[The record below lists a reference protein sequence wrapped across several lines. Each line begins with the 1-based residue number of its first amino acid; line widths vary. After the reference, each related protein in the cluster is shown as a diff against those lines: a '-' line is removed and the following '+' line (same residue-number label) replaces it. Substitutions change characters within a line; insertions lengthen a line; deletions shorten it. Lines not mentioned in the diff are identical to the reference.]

1 MTRYPGPYHPERRSR
16 SPRDRS
22 PYGGDRDRGPPQQY
36 PDNDRRRPIDARGNP
51 SGFPSGRDG
60 FRGEPPRGPK
70 ALIDAPNGPRGGF
83 SGDFRGRGGRGGGR
97 GRPWRDDSRDAGRDD
112 HRDRPHYRED
122 RSREREHPRDRE
134 WPPRDQ
140 RENNFFRGR
149 RSPPPMSR
157 GRSPPSRDFMR
168 DRDVPLNVDAD
179 RARRGSRDGPLSA
192 GSSNSD
198 QPFGGPFRGGP
209 YRGGRGGG
217 RGRGDWDRGGG
228 RGRGYYENDRPD
240 HRFPRSHS
248 QDGRYGREPDI
259 RDHRE
264 PRYQESARDIRD
276 DRPMGPRDREHD
288 LIRSKPI
295 DRVSNDPPSAKDVSP
310 PPLAPSAPAFGTVP
324 SRPPATTDIQSITGK
339 PPPTGPRALAVE
351 ERPPSAGQGVSI
363 DRAPPTGPSKIH
375 GEASPTIP
383 SGPRAHRDAKQP
395 QRSSKQW
402 INPAFNAKKPQES
415 PKSARSMSVASQHP
429 RPFGGFRPES
439 FHAEFHSEYDKRPR
453 SPDAKSD
460 SHTERYGGFR
470 GTGVNDIAIAYQR
483 GSHSAR
489 ASLDR
494 DMRLSL
500 DDGDL
505 KMGGAEPAVERAQT
519 EQQPDPV
526 KEQTPSPAMSKAE
539 ELVEDKTE
547 KVAEQ
552 PTVARQEPRPLNF
565 DVPASGIKL
574 PEKQLP
580 ASAEETE
587 ESDEDDEDLN
597 DYFSQQVSK
606 AEAELKKL
614 LDTLNRAPIHIAARY
629 TNAENDA
636 MVKVVDSP
644 VTLQSVVKP
653 IPEDFTFPPTKPQN
667 VDQVEQGAA
676 VPQAEMQDEEMT
688 DATHELPAD
697 PRVEKTDEVAEE
709 QLPGPQPKV
718 EDMDVEGSAL
728 PSVPAIQDASR
739 HDEDVDMDDAS
750 EVRETVEP
758 LHPPVL
764 VNGELGEN
772 GAHAPFR
779 QAGLDRNTPSHM
791 DDDSED
797 RTEDDGSIYGSVEN
811 IREFSATPPTED
823 LPFYHVKPWEQS
835 RRAFR
840 TEENCPE
847 FGNFLLGNIQRETAT
862 AEAAQSE
869 LRRQYAE
876 DYWSYLKFTQSDDP
890 VAVKSRAYFSNEVP
904 VKEGKG
910 SHSDS
915 KPEGRGTRGRFATEY
930 DLKKAME
937 QSEREFA
944 ERQEREERSQKEK
957 YRSDKEAV
965 IPDMLWTDTQKEQAS
980 FYDTAGKLPLEKL
993 VATWDVVPWHVNF
1006 TKEEAEKFEK
1016 AYLEFPKQWGKIA
1029 KELPN
1034 RDTGTCIQYYY
1045 AMKRELSL
1053 KEKLKKQ
1060 PKKRKKGGRA
1070 KQRSSAL
1077 VSELGNGEHEAEDA
1091 AQETGENGER
1101 RRPPRRAAAP
1111 NFGGNEATPNADS
1124 DGATPAAT
1132 PARRRGATTTEGAKN
1147 DSGAEKTEGKRA
1159 RGRKQVKDKA
1169 GQEAKGPKLA
1179 PSTQTPVP
1187 LPLPVPGTKGGRSR
1201 ANSKAQGPEWASPQA
1216 PVDIAARPPGHF
1228 EAPPGGMQPPL
1239 APVQQPPPLSSPEGA
1254 MGPMQSTISEVMA
1267 APSLRP
1273 EPPLPQTSVPTFE
1286 ISQPGGPDRTR
1297 TPQQASSYW
1306 SVSESNDFPGLLR
1319 AFGTDWN
1326 AIAAHMQTKTA
1337 TMVRPTPT
1345 LPSFRHIDPQS
1356 SSFSLLP
1363 PPPTPSPCPS
1373 TATNHPE
1380 LQVKNFYMR
1389 QTKEGGR
1396 KEANVDWELIANE
1409 ADAKYRRGEKRP
1421 APPTPTQGP
1430 RKRYDVPSGHRPLA
1444 AAEPEEH
1451 TPTKIEPMPAG
1462 NHFSRFQVPIAQAAP
1477 VSHPLAQPTQ
1487 PVMSAP
1493 LTSSAAVQQQAPP
1506 NGSVVTQAMS
1516 PHIHPLRPPAPTFT
1530 FQQQEREPEP
1540 TPPPALSQHPHPHPQ
1555 QPQPQPPQ
1563 QSQMPRQTPQPV
1575 PISQKP
1581 PVSAAP
1587 TAPVT
1592 DAVPPPAGW
1601 PSSST
1606 FPLLGQVKDNR
1617 DSRHAA
1623 ERERQA
1629 MGLGQREPSR
1639 QAERAPPLRMKQD
1652 PDQPSHTPEAY
1663 PAYQPPRT
1671 APPRSETI
1679 PLARQPEPPHRAT
1692 PAATMYGSAL
1702 QGQPMR
1708 GLLND
1713 PVPTQQPPSV
1723 VPGGERPLATM
1734 QRPTAASMQE
1744 QFAPIPASA
1753 PPVPPPQPA
1762 APAAPRPP
1770 EPRKTSNIMS
1780 LLNDEPPPPPAP
1792 KRVADVSMGVK
1803 PSSTPPPQSMGA
1815 RQQPPPTTSAPA
1827 PPRREEAGYP
1837 YARNPP
1843 PSHQGPPS
1851 SAIPPLKPSY
1861 HAQSPRPPHSRVPS
1875 STMVPTMDPA
1885 MEASRAEYYPRH
1897 FAQHQSSATNSPQAH
1912 TAHHY
1917 GQTPAQHPQHSQ
1929 QIAQHQHAQQQPPQ
1943 PPQSQQHP
1951 QQAQMAYQP
1960 QGYQGYAV
1968 SQAHAPS
1975 PTPQY
1980 APHPGMA
1987 VRREPQQPAGRESW
2001 SQPTQVPTS
2010 QQQQMLQQEQQER
2023 QRQQMLQQQQHV
2035 HGHQIPQQPP
2045 QQHQPPSNWP
2055 PSQQGTPQKPSQPV
2069 PTHTAW
2075 GVQHGVQSKPPV
2087 TSSVPSQQQHA
2098 WTPTG
2103 PPQQPSQPFSMGNR
2117 SGPPV
2122 YAHETQ
2128 SPTAGMVHHQH
2139 QGSIGSGRY
2148 QAPQDARR
2156 GEPAPPN
2163 QPFPR
2168 YTTPGPGQARDAG
2181 SRSYTPVN
2189 TFDARGPPPQA
2200 YGQPDP
2206 MREAHMMREREAQYA
2221 REREMARDPRE
2232 MGRDPREMARD
2243 PREMGRDPRELGRDP
2258 REMAREQAQAQHQA
2272 QVQGQGPPRGPV
2284 QGQAMTQAQAQLQA
2298 QQRILRPQEGYDRPP
2313 PRREGY

>member
-1 MTRYPGPYHPERRSR
+1 MTRYPGPYHNERRSR

-22 PYGGDRDRGPPQQY
+22 PYGGDRDRGPPQPY

-60 FRGEPPRGPK
+60 FRNEPPRGPK
-70 ALIDAPNGPRGGF
+70 ALLDPPNGPRGGF
-83 SGDFRGRGGRGGGR
+83 SGDFRGRGGRGVGR
-97 GRPWRDDSRDAGRDD
+97 GRPWRDDGRDTGRDD

-149 RSPPPMSR
+149 RSPPPMR
-157 GRSPPSRDFMR
+157 GRSPPGRDFMR

-217 RGRGDWDRGGG
+217 RGRGGGDWGDRGGG
-228 RGRGYYENDRPD
+228 RGRGYYESDRPD

-264 PRYQESARDIRD
+264 PRYQESVRDIRD
-276 DRPMGPRDREHD
+276 DRVMGPRDREHD
-288 LIRSKPI
+288 LIRPKPI

-351 ERPPSAGQGVSI
+351 DRPPSAGQVVSN

-402 INPAFNAKKPQES
+402 INPAYSAKKPQES

-439 FHAEFHSEYDKRPR
+439 SHTDFHSEYDRRPR

-460 SHTERYGGFR
+460 SHTEHYRGFR
-470 GTGVNDIAIAYQR
+470 GTGPNDIAISYQR

-494 DMRLSL
+494 DMRMSL

-505 KMGGAEPAVERAQT
+505 KMSGAEPAVERAQT
-519 EQQPDPV
+519 EQQPDRA
-526 KEQTPSPAMSKAE
+526 KEHNPSPAISKAA
-539 ELVEDKTE
+539 EDKT
-547 KVAEQ
+547 ANTEQ
-552 PTVARQEPRPLNF
+552 SAAPQIPKKEQRPAAF
-565 DVPASGIKL
+565 DLPHSNIELPDKQVPASID
-574 PEKQLP
+574 
-580 ASAEETE
+580 ETE
-587 ESDEDDEDLN
+587 GSDEDDEDLN
-597 DYFSQQVSK
+597 DFFSLEVSK
-606 AEAELKKL
+606 AETELKKL
-614 LDTLNRAPIHIAARY
+614 QDMLECAPIQIAVRY
-629 TNAENDA
+629 TNVENDA
-636 MVKVVDSP
+636 MIKVVDSP
-644 VTLQSVVKP
+644 VTLESVVKP
-653 IPEDFTFPPTKPQN
+653 IPDGFTFPPTIHQKADRAEKEAPLPQPQEQ
-667 VDQVEQGAA
+667 DQ
-676 VPQAEMQDEEMT
+676 EMT
-688 DATHELPAD
+688 DVVGEAPVSPPA
-697 PRVEKTDEVAEE
+697 EKTDELAGQQIHE
-709 QLPGPQPKV
+709 PQPKV
-718 EDMDVEGSAL
+718 EDMDVESSAL

-750 EVRETVEP
+750 EVHETVEP
-758 LHPPVL
+758 SHPPVS
-764 VNGELGEN
+764 VNGELGQN
-772 GAHAPFR
+772 NIHGPFM
-779 QAGLDRNTPSHM
+779 QAGPNRNTPSHP

-823 LPFYHVKPWEQS
+823 LPIFHVKPWEQT

-840 TEENCPE
+840 TEENSPE
-847 FGNFLLGNIQRETAT
+847 FGNFVLGHIQQETAT
-862 AEAAQSE
+862 AETGQAES
-869 LRRQYAE
+869 RQEYAE
-876 DYWSYLKFTQSDDP
+876 AYLAYLNFTQSNDP

-910 SHSDS
+910 EKPEA

-944 ERQEREERSQKEK
+944 EKQEREERIQKDK
-957 YRSDKEAV
+957 YRTDKEAE
-965 IPDMLWTDTQKEQAS
+965 IPDMLWTTTEREQAS

-993 VATWDVVPWHVNF
+993 VATWDVVPWRVNF
-1006 TKEEAEKFEK
+1006 KEEEAEKFEK

-1029 KELPN
+1029 KELPGRN
-1034 RDTGTCIQYYY
+1034 TGTCIQYYY
-1045 AMKRELSL
+1045 SMKQELAL

-1077 VSELGNGEHEAEDA
+1077 VSELGNGEQEAEDPG
-1091 AQETGENGER
+1091 QETGENGER

-1132 PARRRGATTTEGAKN
+1132 PGRRRGATMTEGAKN
-1147 DSGAEKTEGKRA
+1147 DSGAEKTEGKRP
-1159 RGRKQVKDKA
+1159 RGRKQNKDKSDK
-1169 GQEAKGPKLA
+1169 EAKGAKPA
-1179 PSTQTPVP
+1179 TQTPVP
-1187 LPLPVPGTKGGRSR
+1187 LPLPVPAKGGRSR
-1201 ANSKAQGPEWASPQA
+1201 ANSRAQGPEWASLQT
-1216 PVDIAARPPGHF
+1216 PVDIAARPPPGPF
-1228 EAPPGGMQPPL
+1228 DVPPGGMQPPL
-1239 APVQQPPPLSSPEGA
+1239 APVPQPPMSSPERA
-1254 MGPMQSTISEVMA
+1254 MGPMQSSISDLMA
-1267 APSLRP
+1267 PPSLRP

-1286 ISQPGGPDRTR
+1286 ISQPYGPDRTR

-1326 AIAAHMQTKTA
+1326 AIAAHMQTKTP
-1337 TMVRPTPT
+1337 TM
-1345 LPSFRHIDPQS
+1345 
-1356 SSFSLLP
+1356 
-1363 PPPTPSPCPS
+1363 
-1373 TATNHPE
+1373 
-1380 LQVKNFYMR
+1380 VKNFYMR
-1389 QTKEGGR
+1389 QTKEGGSR
-1396 KEANVDWELIANE
+1396 KEANSDWEAIASE
-1409 ADAKYRRGEKRP
+1409 ADGKLHRGEKRP

-1493 LTSSAAVQQQAPP
+1493 MTSSSAVQQQAPP
-1506 NGSVVTQAMS
+1506 NGPVVTQAMS
-1516 PHIHPLRPPAPTFT
+1516 PHIHPLRPPAQPFT
-1530 FQQQEREPEP
+1530 FQQQERELEP
-1540 TPPPALSQHPHPHPQ
+1540 TPPLGLSQHPHPHPHPHPPQSQSQ
-1555 QPQPQPPQ
+1555 QQQQQ

-1581 PVSAAP
+1581 PVSAASI
-1587 TAPVT
+1587 AAVT
-1592 DAVPPPAGW
+1592 DAAVPPPAGW
-1601 PSSST
+1601 ASSGPFS
-1606 FPLLGQVKDNR
+1606 LLGQVKDGR
-1617 DSRHAA
+1617 DVRHAV
-1623 ERERQA
+1623 ERERQQ
-1629 MGLGQREPSR
+1629 MGLGQREPPR

-1652 PDQPSHTPEAY
+1652 PDQPPHTPEAY

-1671 APPRSETI
+1671 APPRSEPI
-1679 PLARQPEPPHRAT
+1679 PLSRQPEPPHRAT
-1692 PAATMYGSAL
+1692 PAAPMYGSTI
-1702 QGQPMR
+1702 QNQSMR

-1713 PVPTQQPPSV
+1713 PIPSQQPPV
-1723 VPGGERPLATM
+1723 GPAGERPLATM
-1734 QRPTAASMQE
+1734 QRPTVVTMQE
-1744 QFAPIPASA
+1744 QFAPISAPA
-1753 PPVPPPQPA
+1753 PPVSAPTPA
-1762 APAAPRPP
+1762 PPAAPRSAP
-1770 EPRKTSNIMS
+1770 KTSNLMS
-1780 LLNDEPPPPPAP
+1780 LLNAEPEPSPPS
-1792 KRVADVSMGVK
+1792 KRVADVSMGGK
-1803 PSSTPPPQSMGA
+1803 TSSTPPPQSMGA
-1815 RQQPPPTTSAPA
+1815 RQPLPPTSAPA
-1827 PPRREEAGYP
+1827 PPRREDGYP
-1837 YARNPP
+1837 YARNPA
-1843 PSHQGPPS
+1843 PSHQGHPP
-1851 SAIPPLKPSY
+1851 SAIPPLKPTF
-1861 HAQSPRPPHSRVPS
+1861 HPRSPRPTHSRAPS
-1875 STMVPTMDPA
+1875 SSMVPTMDSA
-1885 MEASRAEYYPRH
+1885 MEASRDYYPRH
-1897 FAQHQSSATNSPQAH
+1897 FGQHQSSATNSPQTH
-1912 TAHHY
+1912 TVHHY
-1917 GQTPAQHPQHSQ
+1917 GQPPAQHAQHPQQ
-1929 QIAQHQHAQQQPPQ
+1929 MAQHQHAQQPPSQPPQ
-1943 PPQSQQHP
+1943 VQQHP
-1951 QQAQMAYQP
+1951 PQAQMAYPQP
-1960 QGYQGYAV
+1960 GYPGYPV
-1968 SQAHAPS
+1968 SQAHAAS
-1975 PTPQY
+1975 PTTQY
-1980 APHPGMA
+1980 APHPSMA
-1987 VRREPQQPAGRESW
+1987 ARRELQQQSGRESW
-2001 SQPTQVPTS
+2001 SQPPQASAS
-2010 QQQQMLQQEQQER
+2010 QQQQMMQQEQL
-2023 QRQQMLQQQQHV
+2023 QRQQREQMMQQQQLV
-2035 HGHQIPQQPP
+2035 HGHQIPQQAPP
-2045 QQHQPPSNWP
+2045 QHQPPSNWP
-2055 PSQQGTPQKPSQPV
+2055 PSHQGTPQKPSQPV
-2069 PTHTAW
+2069 PTQSAW

-2087 TSSVPSQQQHA
+2087 TSSVPSQQQLA
-2098 WTPTG
+2098 WSAG
-2103 PPQQPSQPFSMGNR
+2103 PPQQGGHQFTLRENR
-2117 SGPPV
+2117 GPPV
-2122 YAHETQ
+2122 YPHESQ

-2139 QGSIGSGRY
+2139 QGSIGGGRY
-2148 QAPQDARR
+2148 AQPPQDGRR
-2156 GEPAPPN
+2156 GAPAPPN
-2163 QPFPR
+2163 EPYPR
-2168 YTTPGPGQARDAG
+2168 YATPGPGQPRDPG
-2181 SRSYTPVN
+2181 SRSYTPVSA
-2189 TFDARGPPPQA
+2189 FDARGPPPPQA

-2221 REREMARDPRE
+2221 RESQMARDPRELGRDPRE
-2232 MGRDPREMARD
+2232 MGRDPREM
-2243 PREMGRDPRELGRDP
+2243 GRDPRDL
-2258 REMAREQAQAQHQA
+2258 AREQAAAQHQA
-2272 QVQGQGPPRGPV
+2272 QVQAQGQQRGPV
-2284 QGQAMTQAQAQLQA
+2284 QGQPMSQAQAQMQ